1 MAPFKLMFIIL
12 TASLLCCCS
21 ETKTKKVE
29 KPQIDPSTETTTTPP
44 INKVDSAEITKEIP
58 QKKTRKINPREKTK
72 KKNDTLTNEEII
84 RDNKI
89 PALWEQT
96 FSSDKKW
103 MELYSLSKTSF
114 ITGWRNEFDS
124 NPNASISEFELLY
137 AYRSRMEKAF
147 YQTPEFIEFG
157 VQHLASDSDF
167 ISFKKEYQLRIKPD

>member
-1 MAPFKLMFIIL
+1 MTPIKLMFFLIS
-12 TASLLCCCS
+12 ASFLSCCN
-21 ETKTKKVE
+21 ETKSKKVE
-29 KPQIDPSTETTTTPP
+29 NQQIIPIKDTIPP
-44 INKVDSAEITKEIP
+44 INKTDTTKITNEIP
-58 QKKTRKINPREKTK
+58 PKKIRKINQGIKTA
-72 KKNDTLTNEEII
+72 KKNLNDTIVKSTS
-84 RDNKI
+84 DNKI
-89 PALWEQT
+89 PAVWEKT

-114 ITGWRNEFDS
+114 ITGWKNEFDS

-167 ISFKKEYQLRIKPD
+167 LSFKIEYHSRIKPD

>member
-1 MAPFKLMFIIL
+1 MTPIKLMFFLISVSFL
-12 TASLLCCCS
+12 SCCK
-21 ETKTKKVE
+21 ETKPKKVE
-29 KPQIDPSTETTTTPP
+29 NQQITPVTDTIPP
-44 INKVDSAEITKEIP
+44 INNTDTAKITNEIP
-58 QKKTRKINPREKTK
+58 PKKIRKINQGVKTA
-72 KKNDTLTNEEII
+72 KKNLNDTIVKSI
-84 RDNKI
+84 SDNKI
-89 PALWEQT
+89 PAVWEKT

-114 ITGWRNEFDS
+114 ITGWKNEFDS

-167 ISFKKEYQLRIKPD
+167 LSFKKEYHSHITPD

>member
-1 MAPFKLMFIIL
+1 MTPIKLMFFLISVSFL
-12 TASLLCCCS
+12 SCCN
-21 ETKTKKVE
+21 ETKPKKVE
-29 KPQIDPSTETTTTPP
+29 NQQIIPVTDTIPP
-44 INKVDSAEITKEIP
+44 INNTDTAKITNEIP
-58 QKKTRKINPREKTK
+58 PKKIRKINQGVKTA
-72 KKNDTLTNEEII
+72 KKNLNDTIVKSI
-84 RDNKI
+84 PDNKI
-89 PALWEQT
+89 PAVWEKT

-114 ITGWRNEFDS
+114 ITGWKNEFDS

-167 ISFKKEYQLRIKPD
+167 LSFKKEYHSHIKPD

>member
-1 MAPFKLMFIIL
+1 MTPIKLMFFLIS
-12 TASLLCCCS
+12 ASFLSCCN
-21 ETKTKKVE
+21 ETKPKKVE
-29 KPQIDPSTETTTTPP
+29 KQQIIPIKDTIPP
-44 INKVDSAEITKEIP
+44 IKKTDTVKVTNEIP
-58 QKKTRKINPREKTK
+58 PKKIRKINRGVKTA
-72 KKNDTLTNEEII
+72 KKNLNDTIVKSTS
-84 RDNKI
+84 DNKI
-89 PALWEQT
+89 PEAWEKT

-114 ITGWRNEFDS
+114 ITGWKNEFDS

-167 ISFKKEYQLRIKPD
+167 LSFKKEYHSHITPD

>member
-1 MAPFKLMFIIL
+1 MTPIKLMFFLIS
-12 TASLLCCCS
+12 ASFLSCCN
-21 ETKTKKVE
+21 ETKPKKVVNQ
-29 KPQIDPSTETTTTPP
+29 QIIPVTDTISPIKNTDTT
-44 INKVDSAEITKEIP
+44 KITNEIP
-58 QKKTRKINPREKTK
+58 PKKIRKINLEVKTA
-72 KKNDTLTNEEII
+72 KKNLNDTIVKSTS
-84 RDNKI
+84 DNKI
-89 PALWEQT
+89 PEVWEKT

-114 ITGWRNEFDS
+114 ITGWKNEFDS
-124 NPNASISEFELLY
+124 NANAKISEYELLY

>member
-29 KPQIDPSTETTTTPP
+29 NQQIIPVTDTIPP
-44 INKVDSAEITKEIP
+44 INNADTAKITNEIP
-58 QKKTRKINPREKTK
+58 PKKIRKINQGVKTA
-72 KKNDTLTNEEII
+72 KKNLNDTIVKSPS
-84 RDNKI
+84 DNKI
-89 PALWEQT
+89 PEAWEKT

-114 ITGWRNEFDS
+114 ITGWKNEFDS

-167 ISFKKEYQLRIKPD
+167 LSFKKEYQLRIKPD

>member
-1 MAPFKLMFIIL
+1 MTPIKLMFFIISVSFL
-12 TASLLCCCS
+12 SCCN
-21 ETKTKKVE
+21 ETKPKKVE
-29 KPQIDPSTETTTTPP
+29 NQQIIPIKDTIPP
-44 INKVDSAEITKEIP
+44 IKKTDTVKVTNEIP
-58 QKKTRKINPREKTK
+58 PKKIRKINQGVKTA
-72 KKNDTLTNEEII
+72 KKNLNDTIVKSPS
-84 RDNKI
+84 DNKI
-89 PALWEQT
+89 PEVWEKT

-114 ITGWRNEFDS
+114 ITGWKNEFDS